1 MHVFILIW
9 FSGFGDAHGHFFEAH
24 FKTVK
29 PVCNK
34 RRNRGPQ
41 LDGTD
46 DLAVLR
52 HIISGTIP
60 PIMQSRSRT
69 HTKTSGALESKRP

>member
-1 MHVFILIW
+1 MHVLILIC
-9 FSGFGDAHGHFFEAH
+9 FFGFGDAHGHFFEAH
-24 FKTVK
+24 SKTVK

-34 RRNRGPQ
+34 PRNQGPQ

-69 HTKTSGALESKRP
+69 HTKTSAALESKRP